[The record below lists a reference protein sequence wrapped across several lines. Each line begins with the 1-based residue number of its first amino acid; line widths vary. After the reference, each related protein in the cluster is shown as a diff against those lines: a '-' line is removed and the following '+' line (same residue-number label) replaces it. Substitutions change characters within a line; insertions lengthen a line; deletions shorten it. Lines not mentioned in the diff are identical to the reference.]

1 MDRRITVAAG
11 LLCLNVGMASA
22 ATITTPIVS
31 AGPYTTDV
39 ADLPD
44 DVVNLPL
51 FNSNLGTLTAVS
63 VSETGTFFGAAL
75 LENTAPEPESFSFH
89 IAGSAGVNI
98 LSNNTS
104 AAAADL
110 AASVFNI
117 ALPTQSYNLAEVGSG
132 PSSNGNYGPFS
143 TTWGST
149 AITGLPPADFEAAGG
164 GTVALN
170 IDATSFPSDNPGVIE
185 INDVF
190 YDPEGAEGVEATAA
204 LQVTYTYAAIS
215 ATVPEPSGL
224 AVLVGAIASLAAV
237 RLVLARQRRLFAR
250 Q

>member
-1 MDRRITVAAG
+1 MDRRITIAAG
-11 LLCLNVGMASA
+11 LLCLNMGAASA

-39 ADLPD
+39 ADLPA

-63 VSETGTFFGAAL
+63 VSETGTFSGGAL
-75 LENTAPEPESFSFH
+75 LENEAPQPESFSFH

-98 LSNNTS
+98 LSNDSS
-104 AAAADL
+104 AAALDL
-110 AASVFNI
+110 AASVFTI
-117 ALPTQSYNLAEVGSG
+117 ALTTQSYNLAKVGSG
-132 PSSNGNYGPFS
+132 ASSNGNYGPFS

-170 IDATSFPSDNPGVIE
+170 IDATSFPSDSPGVIE
-185 INDVF
+185 LNDVF
-190 YDPEGAEGVEATAA
+190 YDAGTIEATAA
-204 LQVTYTYAAIS
+204 LQATYTYTANAE
-215 ATVPEPSGL
+215 TVPEPSGL
-224 AVLVGAIASLAAV
+224 AVLAAAVVGLAAV
-237 RLVLARQRRLFAR
+237 RLMPTRQQRLFAR

>member
-11 LLCLNVGMASA
+11 LLCLSAAVASA
-22 ATITTPIVS
+22 ATITTPIVT

-39 ADLPD
+39 ADLPA

-51 FNSNLGTLTAVS
+51 FDSSLGTLTAVS
-63 VSETGTFFGAAL
+63 VSETGSFSGAAL
-75 LENTAPEPESFSFH
+75 LENEAPGPESVSFH

-98 LSNNTS
+98 LSDDSS
-104 AAAADL
+104 AAATDL

-117 ALPTQSYNLAEVGSG
+117 ALATQSYNLAKVGSG
-132 PSSNGNYGPFS
+132 ASSNGNYGPFS

-170 IDATSFPSDNPGVIE
+170 IDATSFPSDSPGVIE
-185 INDVF
+185 LNDVF
-190 YDPEGAEGVEATAA
+190 YDAENVEASAA
-204 LQVTYTYAAIS
+204 LQATYTYTANAE
-215 ATVPEPSGL
+215 TVPEPSGL
-224 AVLVGAIASLAAV
+224 AVLAAAIVSLAAV
-237 RLVLARQRRLFAR
+237 RLVPIRQRCLFAR

>member
-1 MDRRITVAAG
+1 MDRRITIAAG
-11 LLCLNVGMASA
+11 LLCLSTAAVSA

-39 ADLPD
+39 ADLPA

-51 FNSNLGTLTAVS
+51 FDSNLGTLTAVS
-63 VSETGTFFGAAL
+63 VSETGTFNGAAL
-75 LENTAPEPESFSFH
+75 LENEAPSPESFNFH

-98 LSNNTS
+98 LSNDSS
-104 AAAADL
+104 AAAHDL

-117 ALPTQSYNLAEVGSG
+117 ALTTQSYNLAKVGSG
-132 PSSNGNYGPFS
+132 ASSNGNYGPFS

-149 AITGLPPADFEAAGG
+149 AITGLPVADFEAAGG

-170 IDATSFPSDNPGVIE
+170 IDATSFPSDSPGVIE
-185 INDVF
+185 LNDVF
-190 YDPEGAEGVEATAA
+190 YDAGTIEATAA
-204 LQVTYTYAAIS
+204 LQATYTYTANAE
-215 ATVPEPSGL
+215 TVPEPSGL
-224 AVLVGAIASLAAV
+224 AVLAAAVVGLAAV
-237 RLVLARQRRLFAR
+237 RLMPTRQQRLFAR